1 MRAADA
7 ETIRGGTP
15 SDDLMEAAA
24 GALCA
29 ALAAAFPGWRR
40 VTVVCGPGNNGG
52 DGLAAA
58 RMLAA
63 AGVEVSVHTLA
74 DPDRYGGDARANLE
88 RLRSVGVAAV
98 SLAAR
103 GGFAALSRALSDSDG
118 VVDALFGTGLS
129 RPLSGAAAR
138 AVRAIN
144 RCGRPVVAADVPSGL
159 SSDSGA
165 SRGVAVKAAVTVAFA
180 APKPCHVLPPAS
192 GRCGRTV
199 VADIGIARRTL
210 EKRARR
216 LWLTEAS
223 DVG

>member
-7 ETIRGGTP
+7 ETIRGGVA

-24 GALCA
+24 AGLCA

-58 RMLAA
+58 RLLAG
-63 AGVEVSVHTLA
+63 AGVAVSAYTLVA
-74 DPDRYGGDARANLE
+74 PERYAKEPRANLE
-88 RLRSVGVAAV
+88 RLRSAGVAPV

-103 GGFAALSRALSDSDG
+103 GGFAALERELSDSDG

-144 RCGRPVVAADVPSGL
+144 RSGRPVVAADVPSGL
-159 SSDSGA
+159 SSDA
-165 SRGVAVKAAVTVAFA
+165 AKPPGVAVAAALTVAFA

-192 GRCGRTV
+192 GH
-199 VADIGIARRTL
+199 
-210 EKRARR
+210 
-216 LWLTEAS
+216 
-223 DVG
+223 